1 MVTKKNKLK
10 PKSKPKPRVKTKI
23 SKSSAKKIA
32 IKKEVKKPIKKAIQK
47 KSQVKVSAVKPA
59 VAKARAG
66 KPATALRAKT
76 GKGKVKKMPSRP
88 VKPQKI
94 AKPAAAAPI
103 DTNKKI
109 RIKIV
114 GIGGGG
120 GNIVSEL
127 SKKLKDFSSQKVDF
141 VAANT
146 DLQALN
152 SLSKNIKTFPFGQKL
167 TRGLGTGRDVGLGE
181 RAARDD
187 SERIKNIFME
197 DRDLYIVI
205 SSLGGGTGTGSA
217 PVFAKAANDLGS
229 SVLGIFT
236 LPFVFEGKK
245 KMDAASAALEEMKEN
260 LNAYMV
266 LPNEKIFNLAKEE
279 VSFTE
284 SLNLLNNHLATS
296 LEGLLRTI
304 YSPGLINID
313 WADIKTILEGKKKIA
328 YLNVAKGK
336 VNQNLEEFVK
346 SILKNPILDSQFAN
360 ADNVLFNVEG
370 SKDLSLQTLAQISE
384 KIGELSPNAKIIFGL
399 IQNPKMKSEI
409 KVTILA
415 TISTEAKLV
424 RRIKAKLGVKTNKKE
439 EKKSKGAQIRKKQ
452 NSGDAEKPIE
462 NIKKEAITNESQK
475 NEEDMEEAA
484 NANVRR
490 NAMEIKEAER
500 KAIEKEEE
508 DERIFEIPA
517 FLRKDKKK

>member
-1 MVTKKNKLK
+1 MKKISKAKTKSVKPKAKIVTKRKIKTVIK
-10 PKSKPKPRVKTKI
+10 KTVKKTAGSKKIQPKVPVKKISKAAPKI
-23 SKSSAKKIA
+23 SKS
-32 IKKEVKKPIKKAIQK
+32 
-47 KSQVKVSAVKPA
+47 VKPA
-59 VAKARAG
+59 KAI
-66 KPATALRAKT
+66 KPKAVTKDNEA
-76 GKGKVKKMPSRP
+76 
-88 VKPQKI
+88 
-94 AKPAAAAPI
+94 
-103 DTNKKI
+103 DTSKKI
-109 RIKIV
+109 RIKII

-120 GNIVSEL
+120 SNIVSEL

-141 VAANT
+141 LAANT

-187 SERIKNIFME
+187 FEKLKNIFME
-197 DRDLYIVI
+197 DKDLYIVV

-217 PVFAKAANDLGS
+217 PVFAKAASDLGL

-245 KMDAASAALEEMKEN
+245 KMDAALDSLDRMKEN

-284 SLNLLNNHLATS
+284 SLNLLNNHLANS

-313 WADIKTILEGKKKIA
+313 WADIKTILDGKKKVA
-328 YLNVAKGK
+328 YLNVVKSKA
-336 VNQNLEEFVK
+336 NQNLEEFVK
-346 SILKNPILDSQFAN
+346 NILKNPILDSQFAN
-360 ADNVLFNVEG
+360 SDNVLFNVEG

-384 KIGELSPNAKIIFGL
+384 KISELSPNAKIIFGL
-399 IQNPKMKSEI
+399 IQNPKMKNEI

-415 TISTEAKLV
+415 TISTENKEGHKTK
-424 RRIKAKLGVKTNKKE
+424 KAKVKQKVIKKEKPKSVPIPVKKKE
-439 EKKSKGAQIRKKQ
+439 EPAAKT
-452 NSGDAEKPIE
+452 KPIE
-462 NIKKEAITNESQK
+462 NIKKEAITNESSEKDKK
-475 NEEDMEEAA
+475 NEEVEE
-484 NANVRR
+484 NVNIRR
-490 NAMEIKEAER
+490 NALEIKEAER

>member
-1 MVTKKNKLK
+1 MKKNIKIKQKTKPVKINSKALVNKKKNKTTKKAVVKKSQAKVLVKKNKK
-10 PKSKPKPRVKTKI
+10 PVSKIVKKNKTTKPRLVSEPI
-23 SKSSAKKIA
+23 
-32 IKKEVKKPIKKAIQK
+32 KPIK
-47 KSQVKVSAVKPA
+47 
-59 VAKARAG
+59 
-66 KPATALRAKT
+66 
-76 GKGKVKKMPSRP
+76 
-88 VKPQKI
+88 
-94 AKPAAAAPI
+94 I
-103 DTNKKI
+103 DKEIDSSKKI
-109 RIKIV
+109 RIKII

-120 GNIVSEL
+120 SNIVSEL

-146 DLQALN
+146 DTQALS
-152 SLSKNIKTFPFGQKL
+152 SLSRNIKTFPFGQKL

-187 SERIKNIFME
+187 FEKLKNIFLE
-197 DRDLYIVI
+197 DKDLYIVI

-217 PVFAKAANDLGS
+217 PVFAKAASDLGL

-245 KMDAASAALEEMKEN
+245 KMDAALDALEKMKEN

-284 SLNLLNNHLATS
+284 SLNLLNNHLANS

-313 WADIKTILEGKKKIA
+313 WADIKTILEGKKKVA
-328 YLNVAKGK
+328 YLNVVKGK
-336 VNQNLEEFVK
+336 INQNLDDFIK
-346 SILKNPILDSQFAN
+346 TILKNPILDSQFAN

-370 SKDLSLQTLAQISE
+370 SKDLSLQALSQISE
-384 KIGELSPNAKIIFGL
+384 KISEMSPNAKIIFGL
-399 IQNPKMKSEI
+399 IQNPKMKNDI

-415 TISTEAKLV
+415 TISAEIKEGRKVKSKLKQKL
-424 RRIKAKLGVKTNKKE
+424 IKQQEVKTGLVSIKK
-439 EKKSKGAQIRKKQ
+439 KDKSIAG
-452 NSGDAEKPIE
+452 SKPIE
-462 NIKKEAITNESQK
+462 NIKKETITNKSPEK
-475 NEEDMEEAA
+475 EEEDENNEESV
-484 NANVRR
+484 NIRR
-490 NAMEIKEAER
+490 NALEIKEAER